1 MLTVKNMDSIS
12 AQTTH
17 FSPNK
22 EENILPNNDSFYVF
36 ASKSPLAFQIE
47 RTLNKILKERAENT
61 EGSVKVH
68 F

>member
-1 MLTVKNMDSIS
+1 MLTVKNMNSVS
-12 AQTTH
+12 HERTFF
-17 FSPNK
+17 FSTE

-47 RTLNKILKERAENT
+47 RTLNKILKEQTQNT